1 VQVVVSEDAACVEA
15 LEESQGP
22 ERVWSAVDE
31 VTRRV
36 KLVSSRIK
44 RDRLKELLEL
54 FATTLNVSDEDASLV
69 AHSSSPA

>member
-15 LEESQGP
+15 LEESQGA